1 MIKLKL
7 GPCSNHYFKCFIKNL
22 LLDRDTA
29 MFQTLAEIQGQLK
42 QNSLLLQALVG
53 RQTLESCEVPLTAE
67 FNLPLATEEDV
78 KRVEELLTNKGKATL
93 KSLVSGALK

>member
-1 MIKLKL
+1 
-7 GPCSNHYFKCFIKNL
+7 
-22 LLDRDTA
+22 

-42 QNSLLLQALVG
+42 QNSLLLQALVR
-53 RQTLESCEVPLTAE
+53 RQTIESCEVPLTAE

-78 KRVEELLTNKGKATL
+78 KRVEVLLTDKATL

>member
-1 MIKLKL
+1 
-7 GPCSNHYFKCFIKNL
+7 
-22 LLDRDTA
+22 

-42 QNSLLLQALVG
+42 QNSLLLQALVQ
-53 RQTLESCEVPLTAE
+53 RQTLESCEVPLTDE

-78 KRVEELLTNKGKATL
+78 KRVEELLTDKATL